1 MYELEEKLKA
11 ENAEESKQL
20 LNLIEQARK
29 QDFIQT
35 NVSYSNFVEIHNY
48 TL

>member
-1 MYELEEKLKA
+1 MYELEEKLKT
-11 ENAEESKQL
+11 EDVEERKQL

-35 NVSYSNFVEIHNY
+35 NVSYSNFVEIYNY
-48 TL
+48 IL